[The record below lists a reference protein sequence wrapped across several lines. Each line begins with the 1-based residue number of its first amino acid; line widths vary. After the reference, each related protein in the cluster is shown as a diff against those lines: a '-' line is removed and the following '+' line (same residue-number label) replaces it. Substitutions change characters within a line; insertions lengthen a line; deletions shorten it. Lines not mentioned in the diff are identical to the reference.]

1 MTGIRKKNK
10 ILGFIFAVLAVWMV
24 IFQNP
29 SYAAQRG
36 SLNVKTEQAGMTVYL
51 YRVAEKQAGVYVL
64 NEKFQ
69 ASGADVSGG
78 GSREAAITL
87 TDFVKAQG
95 IQPYRTGTGSGK
107 HVVFRNLPDGEAL
120 YLVTGD
126 PMTVGGKTYIP
137 APVLVEAGGA
147 AAEADIKC
155 DIEEPENP
163 TKPTDPSNPTS
174 PTRYYDDSDDDDWDP
189 TPNKKPTITTAAD
202 ETVTITDAERT
213 SIQTQI
219 EQYKQGISDIA
230 KQTSFNTKPLLDG
243 TSQKYNIMTD
253 ATGNGMKITTADATL
268 QALGIAD
275 FDVTKD
281 FDLTQVDDALA
292 RVSAG
297 RSGMGAQS
305 NALEYAYRY
314 STNTRLNVTAGKSR
328 LEDLD
333 YGQAVSEQ
341 KKKQTLQ
348 QYAFFMQKKQMEQ
361 RTRAAANFL
370 VS

>member
-1 MTGIRKKNK
+1 MNGITSMQRSST
-10 ILGFIFAVLAVWMV
+10 
-24 IFQNP
+24 
-29 SYAAQRG
+29 SYADYGKFASGKKVNRAADGAAELAIIQKQETQTRSYKAG
-36 SLNVKTEQAGMTVYL
+36 ENNIGAAKDMLNVADGAMSGITDYL
-51 YRVAEKQAGVYVL
+51 QKIRELGVR
-64 NEKFQ
+64 
-69 ASGADVSGG
+69 AS
-78 GSREAAITL
+78 
-87 TDFVKAQG
+87 
-95 IQPYRTGTGSGK
+95 
-107 HVVFRNLPDGEAL
+107 N
-120 YLVTGD
+120 
-126 PMTVGGKTYIP
+126 
-137 APVLVEAGGA
+137 
-147 AAEADIKC
+147 
-155 DIEEPENP
+155 
-163 TKPTDPSNPTS
+163 
-174 PTRYYDDSDDDDWDP
+174 
-189 TPNKKPTITTAAD
+189 TA
-202 ETVTITDAERT
+202 TITDAERT
-213 SIQTQI
+213 SIQAQI

-253 ATGNGMKITTADATL
+253 ATGNGMEITTADATL

-361 RTRAAANFL
+361 RTGGKFSCLISGGERRSEGFRAFL
-370 VS
+370 RRFLRTHGEEINILKNP

>member
-1 MTGIRKKNK
+1 MRAAELENRKEAFMNGITSMQRSST
-10 ILGFIFAVLAVWMV
+10 
-24 IFQNP
+24 
-29 SYAAQRG
+29 SYADYGKFANGKKVNRAADGAAELAIIQKQETQTRSYKAG
-36 SLNVKTEQAGMTVYL
+36 ENNIGAAKDMLNVADGAMSGITDYL
-51 YRVAEKQAGVYVL
+51 QKIRELGVR
-64 NEKFQ
+64 
-69 ASGADVSGG
+69 AS
-78 GSREAAITL
+78 
-87 TDFVKAQG
+87 
-95 IQPYRTGTGSGK
+95 
-107 HVVFRNLPDGEAL
+107 N
-120 YLVTGD
+120 
-126 PMTVGGKTYIP
+126 
-137 APVLVEAGGA
+137 
-147 AAEADIKC
+147 
-155 DIEEPENP
+155 
-163 TKPTDPSNPTS
+163 
-174 PTRYYDDSDDDDWDP
+174 
-189 TPNKKPTITTAAD
+189 TA
-202 ETVTITDAERT
+202 TITDAERT
-213 SIQTQI
+213 SIQAQI

-243 TSQKYNIMTD
+243 
-253 ATGNGMKITTADATL
+253 TGNGMKITTADATL

-281 FDLTQVDDALA
+281 FDLAQVDDALA

>member
-1 MTGIRKKNK
+1 MNGITSMQRSST
-10 ILGFIFAVLAVWMV
+10 
-24 IFQNP
+24 
-29 SYAAQRG
+29 SYADYGKFASGKKVNRAADGAAELAIIQKQETQTRSYKVG
-36 SLNVKTEQAGMTVYL
+36 ENNIGAAKDMLNVADGAMSGITDYL
-51 YRVAEKQAGVYVL
+51 QKIRELGVR
-64 NEKFQ
+64 
-69 ASGADVSGG
+69 AS
-78 GSREAAITL
+78 
-87 TDFVKAQG
+87 
-95 IQPYRTGTGSGK
+95 
-107 HVVFRNLPDGEAL
+107 N
-120 YLVTGD
+120 
-126 PMTVGGKTYIP
+126 
-137 APVLVEAGGA
+137 
-147 AAEADIKC
+147 
-155 DIEEPENP
+155 
-163 TKPTDPSNPTS
+163 
-174 PTRYYDDSDDDDWDP
+174 
-189 TPNKKPTITTAAD
+189 
-202 ETVTITDAERT
+202 TVTITDAERT
-213 SIQTQI
+213 SIQAQI

-333 YGQAVSEQ
+333 YGQAEKEADPAAICIFYAEKTDGTENPRGGKFSCLISGGERRSEGFR
-341 KKKQTLQ
+341 
-348 QYAFFMQKKQMEQ
+348 AFLRRFL
-361 RTRAAANFL
+361 RTHGEEINIL
-370 VS
+370 KNP

>member
-1 MTGIRKKNK
+1 MNGITSMQRSST
-10 ILGFIFAVLAVWMV
+10 
-24 IFQNP
+24 
-29 SYAAQRG
+29 SYADYGKFASGKKVNRAADGAAELAIIQKQETQTRSYKVG
-36 SLNVKTEQAGMTVYL
+36 ENNIGAAKDMLNVADGAMSGITDYL
-51 YRVAEKQAGVYVL
+51 QKIRELGVR
-64 NEKFQ
+64 
-69 ASGADVSGG
+69 AS
-78 GSREAAITL
+78 
-87 TDFVKAQG
+87 
-95 IQPYRTGTGSGK
+95 
-107 HVVFRNLPDGEAL
+107 N
-120 YLVTGD
+120 
-126 PMTVGGKTYIP
+126 
-137 APVLVEAGGA
+137 
-147 AAEADIKC
+147 
-155 DIEEPENP
+155 
-163 TKPTDPSNPTS
+163 
-174 PTRYYDDSDDDDWDP
+174 
-189 TPNKKPTITTAAD
+189 TA
-202 ETVTITDAERT
+202 TITDAERT
-213 SIQTQI
+213 SIQAQI

-253 ATGNGMKITTADATL
+253 ATGNGMEITTADATL

-314 STNTRLNVTAGKSR
+314 STNTRLNVTAVFDIDGVIAMKR
-328 LEDLD
+328 EDLD

>member
-1 MTGIRKKNK
+1 MNGITSMQRSST
-10 ILGFIFAVLAVWMV
+10 
-24 IFQNP
+24 
-29 SYAAQRG
+29 SYADYGKFASGKKVNRAADGAAELAIIQKQETQTRSYKVG
-36 SLNVKTEQAGMTVYL
+36 ENNIGVAKDMLNVADGAMSGITDYL
-51 YRVAEKQAGVYVL
+51 QKIRELGVR
-64 NEKFQ
+64 
-69 ASGADVSGG
+69 AS
-78 GSREAAITL
+78 
-87 TDFVKAQG
+87 
-95 IQPYRTGTGSGK
+95 
-107 HVVFRNLPDGEAL
+107 N
-120 YLVTGD
+120 
-126 PMTVGGKTYIP
+126 
-137 APVLVEAGGA
+137 
-147 AAEADIKC
+147 
-155 DIEEPENP
+155 
-163 TKPTDPSNPTS
+163 
-174 PTRYYDDSDDDDWDP
+174 
-189 TPNKKPTITTAAD
+189 TA
-202 ETVTITDAERT
+202 TITDAERT
-213 SIQTQI
+213 SIQAQI
-219 EQYKQGISDIA
+219 EQYIA

>member
-1 MTGIRKKNK
+1 MNGITSMQRSST
-10 ILGFIFAVLAVWMV
+10 
-24 IFQNP
+24 
-29 SYAAQRG
+29 SYADYG
-36 SLNVKTEQAGMTVYL
+36 
-51 YRVAEKQAGVYVL
+51 
-64 NEKFQ
+64 KF
-69 ASGADVSGG
+69 ASGKKVNRAAD
-78 GSREAAITL
+78 
-87 TDFVKAQG
+87 
-95 IQPYRTGTGSGK
+95 
-107 HVVFRNLPDGEAL
+107 
-120 YLVTGD
+120 
-126 PMTVGGKTYIP
+126 
-137 APVLVEAGGA
+137 GA
-147 AAEADIKC
+147 AELAIIQKQEAQTRSYKAG
-155 DIEEPENP
+155 ENNIGAAKDML
-163 TKPTDPSNPTS
+163 TVADGAMSGITDYLQKIRELGVRASN
-174 PTRYYDDSDDDDWDP
+174 
-189 TPNKKPTITTAAD
+189 TA
-202 ETVTITDAERT
+202 TITDAERT

-253 ATGNGMKITTADATL
+253 ATGNGMEITTADATL

-281 FDLTQVDDALA
+281 FDLAQVDDALA